1 MVTFDISVPP
11 DHFSDKESKFEARGI
26 SRGVNVLLS
35 RVIL

>member
-1 MVTFDISVPP
+1 MATFGISVPP

-26 SRGVNVLLS
+26 SQGVNILLS